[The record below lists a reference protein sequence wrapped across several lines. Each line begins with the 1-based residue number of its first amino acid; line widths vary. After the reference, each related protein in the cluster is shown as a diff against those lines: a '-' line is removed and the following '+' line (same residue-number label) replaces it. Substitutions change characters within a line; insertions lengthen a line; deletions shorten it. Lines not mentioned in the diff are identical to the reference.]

1 MDCPSG
7 HDSEFGK
14 MYLVLRPKA
23 DGALTIGLLGSK
35 LESADRDRYEF
46 DTVDNLMAKL
56 YELLEPED
64 E

>member
-1 MDCPSG
+1 
-7 HDSEFGK
+7 